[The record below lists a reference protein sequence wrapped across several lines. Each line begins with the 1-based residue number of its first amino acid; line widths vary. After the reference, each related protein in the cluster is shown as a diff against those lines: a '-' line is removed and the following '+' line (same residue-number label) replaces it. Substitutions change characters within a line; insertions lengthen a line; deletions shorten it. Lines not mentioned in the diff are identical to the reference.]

1 MKSFKTFEMDESFIK
16 SKHCMKN
23 DILAACIGYRSKS
36 EEYGYIR
43 GFSEE
48 KGNGYAILLWFY
60 SKLFGDLKL
69 PVNNDRNYFIHKE
82 DVDKTIKSLNEL
94 QLNEVM
100 SELKEIYNGTQKALR
115 DVGVSHIN
123 LRREIAPGQIR
134 IMGWSSAK
142 ISPFGIFEM
151 DYSGMLML
159 CKASAEVI
167 GRKTIPVFMDVINS
181 FTDTNDKGGYGS
193 ISLELS
199 IPTEDVLYSHLNFR
213 TDEIEGEEWVILN
226 RSPTGMVEL
235 PVSSIVI
242 IDKEVESFYK
252 NCYSNIDIDL
262 AYQTLSQAY
271 SKTWSANYSN
281 P

>member
-23 DILAACIGYRSKS
+23 DILAACIGYRCKS
-36 EEYGYIR
+36 EEYEYIR

-69 PVNNDRNYFIHKE
+69 PINNDRNYFRHKE
-82 DVDKTIKSLNEL
+82 DVDKTIESLNEL
-94 QLNEVM
+94 QLIEVVSKLM
-100 SELKEIYNGTQKALR
+100 EIYNGTQKALK
-115 DVGVSHIN
+115 DAGVSHIN
-123 LRREIAPGQIR
+123 LRREIAPGKIR
-134 IMGWSSAK
+134 SMGGSSAK
-142 ISPFGIFEM
+142 ISSFGIFEM

-159 CKASAEVI
+159 YKASAEVI
-167 GRKTIPVFMDVINS
+167 GRKTMPVYMDVINS

-199 IPTEDVLYSHLNFR
+199 IPTEDVLYSHLNFH
-213 TDEIEGEEWVILN
+213 TDETEGKEWVILN

-235 PVSSIVI
+235 PVSSVVI
-242 IDKEVESFYK
+242 IYEEVESFYN
-252 NCYSNIDIDL
+252 NCYSNIDIDSAHQL
-262 AYQTLSQAY
+262 LSQAY
-271 SKTWSANYSN
+271 SKTWGR
-281 P
+281 

>member
-1 MKSFKTFEMDESFIK
+1 MKSFKTFEMDESFLK

-23 DILAACIGYRSKS
+23 DILATWIGYRSKS
-36 EEYGYIR
+36 EEYAYIR

-69 PVNNDRNYFIHKE
+69 PINNDRNYFRNKE
-82 DVDKTIKSLNEL
+82 DVDKTIESLNEQ
-94 QLNEVM
+94 QLTEIV
-100 SELKEIYNGTQKALR
+100 SELKGIYNSIQKALK
-115 DVGVSHIN
+115 DAGVSHIN
-123 LRREIAPGQIR
+123 LRREIAPGKIR
-134 IMGWSSAK
+134 SMGGSSAK

-159 CKASAEVI
+159 YKASAEVI
-167 GRKTIPVFMDVINS
+167 GRKTIPVYMDVINS

-199 IPTEDVLYSHLNFR
+199 IPTEDVLYSHLNFH
-213 TDEIEGEEWVILN
+213 TDETEGEEWVVLN

-235 PVSSIVI
+235 SVSSVVI
-242 IDKEVESFYK
+242 IDEEVESFYK
-252 NCYSNIDIDL
+252 NCYSNIDIDSAHQL
-262 AYQTLSQAY
+262 LSQAY
-271 SKTWSANYSN
+271 SKTWGR
-281 P
+281 